1 MQLKIKRRSAAP
13 VPQTHTGKNVVTEN
27 CYNKLKAL
35 GKTVKEAGGSMSNL
49 TFFDSKKVNAL
60 IKNECCNYDA
70 GNCVVLDDGEYHAC
84 PQRMEK
90 KLICKWFK
98 EAVLPLGPVLEAA
111 VLRKEDPSTRCE
123 ICGTVFIPRSNR
135 AKRCPGCSQKVKR
148 KQQREY
154 ARKRRSSSTIRAKK
168 PGTEDSENLQN
179 LEGKGKHLTPSK
191 NGVLTVDKRL
201 RIASKNGG
209 GCQ

>member
-1 MQLKIKRRSAAP
+1 MQLKIKRRSASP
-13 VPQTHTGKNVVTEN
+13 VPQTRTGKNVVTEN

-35 GKTVKEAGGSMSNL
+35 GKT
-49 TFFDSKKVNAL
+49 
-60 IKNECCNYDA
+60 
-70 GNCVVLDDGEYHAC
+70 
-84 PQRMEK
+84 
-90 KLICKWFK
+90 
-98 EAVLPLGPVLEAA
+98 
-111 VLRKEDPSTRCE
+111 
-123 ICGTVFIPRSNR
+123 
-135 AKRCPGCSQKVKR
+135 VKR

-168 PGTEDSENLQN
+168 PGAEDNKNLQN

-209 GCQ
+209 C